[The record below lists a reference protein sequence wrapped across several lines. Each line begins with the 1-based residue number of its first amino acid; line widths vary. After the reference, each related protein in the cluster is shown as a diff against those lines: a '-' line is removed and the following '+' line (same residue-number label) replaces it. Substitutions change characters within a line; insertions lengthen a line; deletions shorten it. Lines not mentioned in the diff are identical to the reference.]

1 MITLFN
7 LIVILDKLS
16 CIIFPFKYLS
26 LISSFIEIKIIMWL
40 TLGFNTLTIKA
51 FIYLPAYLLLAA
63 EAIQFS

>member
-26 LISSFIEIKIIMWL
+26 LISSFIEMKIIMWL
-40 TLGFNTLTIKA
+40 TLRFNTVTIKV